1 MNLQFLTLV
10 NHQLFHT
17 GPFPTNTPA
26 LQNLQHGHFLQKPIQ
41 LMIELSSIQLLN
53 K

>member
-1 MNLQFLTLV
+1 METIIVN